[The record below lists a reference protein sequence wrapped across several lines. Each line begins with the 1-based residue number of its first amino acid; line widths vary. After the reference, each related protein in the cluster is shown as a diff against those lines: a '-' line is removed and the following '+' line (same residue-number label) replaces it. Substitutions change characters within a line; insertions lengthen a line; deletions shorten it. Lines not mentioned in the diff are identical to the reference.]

1 MTLSFSALS
10 TFSTKPRIGLAAGL
24 LIAALLQV
32 CSAGLDPYS
41 TQVMIFAAINV
52 ILAVSLNLVMG
63 ETGQFSLCHAA
74 FMAVGAYTSALIT
87 GKALPSILP
96 HFQWTGSS
104 WASQI
109 SFLPVLLCAGLTAA
123 LAGLIV
129 GGPSL
134 RLRGD
139 YLAMVTLGF
148 GEIIR
153 VLLQNSDQ
161 TSSLLALLKAPL
173 WIIDSVASIGGSRG
187 MSGILPAT
195 NLFWAIGLAVVTL
208 YTMMALVR
216 STYGKGFHAVR
227 DDEIAAAAMGIDTTR
242 FKITAFVIGA
252 FFAGIAG
259 SLYAHAVEFISPE
272 GFNFLRSFEIIVM
285 VILGGMGRPV
295 GVAVAAILVTLLN
308 EWLRDLSGYRMV
320 VYALIIILFMI
331 LRPGE
336 RLALWW
342 RQLVSRLSSLTG
354 GSAGTKPEIPS

>member
-1 MTLSFSALS
+1 V
-10 TFSTKPRIGLAAGL
+10 

-32 CSAGLDPYS
+32 CSGGIDPYTS
-41 TQVMIFAAINV
+41 QVMIFAAINV

-74 FMAVGAYTSALIT
+74 FMAVGAYASALIT
-87 GKALPSILP
+87 GRALPALLP
-96 HFQWTGSS
+96 HLSWTGSS
-104 WASQI
+104 WASQA
-109 SFLPVLLCAGLTAA
+109 SFLPVLVCAGLVAA
-123 LAGLIV
+123 VAGLIV

-153 VLLQNSDQ
+153 VLLQN
-161 TSSLLALLKAPL
+161 TNA
-173 WIIDSVASIGGSRG
+173 VGGARG
-187 MSGILPAT
+187 MEGILPAT
-195 NLFWAIGLAVVTL
+195 NLFWAVGVAVVTL

-242 FKITAFVIGA
+242 FKVTAFVIGA
-252 FFAGIAG
+252 FFAGVAG
-259 SLYAHAVEFISPE
+259 ALYAHAVQFISPE

-285 VILGGMGRPV
+285 VILGGLGRPV
-295 GVAVAAILVTLLN
+295 GVAVAAILITLLN

-331 LRPGE
+331 LRPGD
-336 RLALWW
+336 RLAPLW
-342 RQLVSRLSSLTG
+342 RQLRTLLPSAKG
-354 GSAGTKPEIPS
+354 GSKSS

>member
-1 MTLSFSALS
+1 LVL
-10 TFSTKPRIGLAAGL
+10 GV

-32 CSAGLDPYS
+32 CSGGIDPYTS
-41 TQVMIFAAINV
+41 QVMIFAAINV

-74 FMAVGAYTSALIT
+74 FMAVGAYASALIT
-87 GKALPSILP
+87 GRALPALLP
-96 HFQWTGSS
+96 HLSWTGSS
-104 WASQI
+104 WASQA
-109 SFLPVLLCAGLTAA
+109 SFLPVLVCAGLVAA
-123 LAGLIV
+123 VAGLIV

-153 VLLQNSDQ
+153 VLLQN
-161 TSSLLALLKAPL
+161 TNA
-173 WIIDSVASIGGSRG
+173 VGGARG
-187 MSGILPAT
+187 MEGILPAT
-195 NLFWAIGLAVVTL
+195 NLFWAVGVAVVTL

-242 FKITAFVIGA
+242 FKVTAFVIGA
-252 FFAGIAG
+252 FFAGVAG
-259 SLYAHAVEFISPE
+259 ALYAHAVQFISPE

-285 VILGGMGRPV
+285 VILGGLGRPV
-295 GVAVAAILVTLLN
+295 GVAVAAILITLLN

-331 LRPGE
+331 LRPGD
-336 RLALWW
+336 RLAPLW
-342 RQLVSRLSSLTG
+342 RQLRTLLPSAKG
-354 GSAGTKPEIPS
+354 GSKSS

>member
-1 MTLSFSALS
+1 ML
-10 TFSTKPRIGLAAGL
+10 GV

-32 CSAGLDPYS
+32 CSGGIDPYTS
-41 TQVMIFAAINV
+41 QVMIFAAINV

-74 FMAVGAYTSALIT
+74 FMAVGAYASALIT
-87 GKALPSILP
+87 GRALPALLP
-96 HFQWTGSS
+96 HLSWTGSS
-104 WASQI
+104 WASQA
-109 SFLPVLLCAGLTAA
+109 SFLPVLVCAGLVAA
-123 LAGLIV
+123 VAGLIV

-153 VLLQNSDQ
+153 VLLQN
-161 TSSLLALLKAPL
+161 TNA
-173 WIIDSVASIGGSRG
+173 VGGARG
-187 MSGILPAT
+187 MEGILPAT
-195 NLFWAIGLAVVTL
+195 NLFWAVGVAVVTL

-242 FKITAFVIGA
+242 FKVTAFVIGA
-252 FFAGIAG
+252 FFAGVAG
-259 SLYAHAVEFISPE
+259 ALYAHAVQFISPE

-285 VILGGMGRPV
+285 VILGGLGRPV
-295 GVAVAAILVTLLN
+295 GVAVAAILITLLN

-331 LRPGE
+331 LRPGD
-336 RLALWW
+336 RLAPLW
-342 RQLVSRLSSLTG
+342 RQLRTLLPSAKG
-354 GSAGTKPEIPS
+354 GSKSS

>member
-10 TFSTKPRIGLAAGL
+10 AFSTKPRLGLAAGL

-32 CSAGLDPYS
+32 CSAVLDPYT

-74 FMAVGAYTSALIT
+74 FMAVGAYTSAMIT

-153 VLLQNSDQ
+153 VLLQN
-161 TSSLLALLKAPL
+161 TN
-173 WIIDSVASIGGSRG
+173 VVGGARG
-187 MSGILPAT
+187 MEGILPVT
-195 NLFWAIGLAVVTL
+195 NLFWAVGGAVVTL

-336 RLALWW
+336 RLAPWW
-342 RQLVSRLSSLTG
+342 RQLVSRLPSLTR

>member
-1 MTLSFSALS
+1 MVL
-10 TFSTKPRIGLAAGL
+10 GV

-32 CSAGLDPYS
+32 CSGGIDPYTS
-41 TQVMIFAAINV
+41 QVMIFAAINV

-74 FMAVGAYTSALIT
+74 FMAVGAYASALIT
-87 GKALPSILP
+87 GRALPALLP
-96 HFQWTGSS
+96 HLSWTGSS
-104 WASQI
+104 WASQA
-109 SFLPVLLCAGLTAA
+109 SFLPVLVCAGLVAA
-123 LAGLIV
+123 VAGLIV

-153 VLLQNSDQ
+153 VLLQN
-161 TSSLLALLKAPL
+161 TNA
-173 WIIDSVASIGGSRG
+173 VGGARG
-187 MSGILPAT
+187 MEGILPAT
-195 NLFWAIGLAVVTL
+195 NLFWAVGVAVVTL

-242 FKITAFVIGA
+242 FKVTAFVIGA
-252 FFAGIAG
+252 FFAGVAG
-259 SLYAHAVEFISPE
+259 ALYAHAVQFISPE

-285 VILGGMGRPV
+285 VILGGLGRPV
-295 GVAVAAILVTLLN
+295 GVAVAAILITLLN

-331 LRPGE
+331 LRPGD
-336 RLALWW
+336 RLAPLW
-342 RQLVSRLSSLTG
+342 RQFRTLLPSVKG
-354 GSAGTKPEIPS
+354 GSKSS